1 MNIEAVQKKRNEMG
15 YYDMRTSEMIEL
27 IEEARKRGVDFPYEL
42 AILAYALSLIHIS
55 RTPLC
60 VIRNHQAFRKQS
72 GNPCDPAVFYE
83 RPKNGP

>member
-42 AILAYALSLIHIS
+42 AILAYAYGF
-55 RTPLC
+55 
-60 VIRNHQAFRKQS
+60 IRGGNAERNKRKR
-72 GNPCDPAVFYE
+72 G
-83 RPKNGP
+83 